1 MLNLRRKVL
10 PVAAVVATALAAGP
24 VLAQDEE
31 SEGPRVPAPAAV
43 QPVYLEAEDLL
54 PALESFDAP
63 PPPASTTPTTT
74 PVPPSPQPPENR
86 AVARRTE
93 VEDVASGNAV
103 VDLVNRDVGTRM
115 TLRFRVPASGAYNVG
130 ARLGTGPAYGTL
142 QPSIDGRP
150 LGGAIDTYAS
160 EGEAGFAEEA
170 LLGRIELAQGDHTI
184 TFTVTGKAEASGG
197 LGARLDYVS
206 LEP

>member
-1 MLNLRRKVL
+1 MNLKRKVL

-24 VLAQDEE
+24 VLAQDDEDAVR
-31 SEGPRVPAPAAV
+31 SVPAPAAV
-43 QPVYLEAEDLL
+43 QPQYLEAEDLL

-63 PPPASTTPTTT
+63 PPRAPATPPAT
-74 PVPPSPQPPENR
+74 PAPPVPQPPEHR
-86 AVARRTE
+86 AVAQRAE

-115 TLRFRVPASGAYNVG
+115 TLRFRVSAAGAYNVLV
-130 ARLGTGPAYGTL
+130 RLGTGPEYGVV
-142 QPSIDGRP
+142 QPAIDGRP
-150 LGGAIDTYAS
+150 LGGPIDTYAA
-160 EGEAGFAEEA
+160 EAGFAEEA
-170 LLGRIELAQGDHTI
+170 LLGRFELAQGDHTI
-184 TFTVTGKAEASGG
+184 TFTVTGKAEAATG